1 MKYKLLALDIDETI
15 TTEGASTV
23 PSPVLEML
31 QKASKEIVITFVTAR
46 AINRFKLFLDTLG
59 LPPGYHVIENG
70 AKVLDPQGTVEFDLS
85 IPHDEVQA
93 LLDVTREHA
102 TEWGL
107 LSDEHWRDD
116 LDTFDVDHTITG
128 LSFTCI
134 SEERAQKLTSAVR
147 TLPHKY
153 AWYIGKHWDNPDE
166 WKGVL
171 LFHKNATK
179 GNGMRYIQE
188 KLGIH
193 KDETIAVGDGATDV
207 SMFDSAGLKIA
218 MANAVPEMIEK
229 ADYVAP
235 SVREDGIIEVIQK
248 YVISSS

>member
-15 TTEGASTV
+15 TSEGASTV

-31 QKASKEIVITFVTAR
+31 QKASKEIIITFVTAR
-46 AINRFKLFLDTLG
+46 AINRFTLFLESLG

-70 AKVLDPQGTVEFDLS
+70 AKILNPQGKVEFDLS

-93 LLDVTREHA
+93 ILDVTRENAHQS
-102 TEWGL
+102 GL
-107 LSDEHWRDD
+107 LSDEHWREDIE
-116 LDTFDVDHTITG
+116 TFDPDHTITG
-128 LSFTCI
+128 LSFTCT
-134 SEERAQKLTSAVR
+134 SEENAEKLTTAVR
-147 TLPHKY
+147 ALPHEY
-153 AWYIGKHWDNPDE
+153 AWYVGKHWDNPE
-166 WKGVL
+166 HWKGVL
-171 LFHKNATK
+171 LFHKDATK

-207 SMFDSAGLKIA
+207 SMFEAAGLKIA
-218 MANAVPEMIEK
+218 MANAVPEMIQQ

-235 SVREDGIIEVIQK
+235 SVQENGIIEVIRK